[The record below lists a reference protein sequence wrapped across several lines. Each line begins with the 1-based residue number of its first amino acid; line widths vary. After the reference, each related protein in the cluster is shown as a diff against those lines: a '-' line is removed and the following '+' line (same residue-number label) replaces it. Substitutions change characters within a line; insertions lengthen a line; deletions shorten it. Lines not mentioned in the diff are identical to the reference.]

1 MLKIVFFGTSAFA
14 VSSLSGLIENGMSP
28 VAVITSPDRL
38 AGRGKKMKTSPVKKF
53 CLSGSQVANAAAWK
67 PGFQVVQPEKIDQE
81 FIEELKKI
89 HPEIGVIASYGKI
102 LPKALIEI
110 FPKGIL
116 NIHPSLLPKY
126 RGASPIQE
134 IILNGETETGVSIIL
149 LDEKMDHGSILSQ
162 TKFGASDV
170 PNFVSRDL
178 SDITYQALHDSLA
191 KLGAELLIETIS
203 KWMTGEITP
212 HPQDDSRA
220 TFTKLIKKDDG
231 KIDWSKK
238 AEEIERMVRAYNPW
252 PGTWTETKNK
262 KLKIIKASVIE
273 NTKNLS
279 PGTFFEHEKF
289 PAASCGKGALKLL
302 VVHPEGKKEMPGNAY
317 LLGHPNLRGS
327 PP

>member
-89 HPEIGVIASYGKI
+89 HPEIGVVASYGKI

-134 IILNGETETGVSIIL
+134 IILNGEIETGVSIIL

-191 KLGAELLIETIS
+191 KLGAELLIETI
-203 KWMTGEITP
+203 
-212 HPQDDSRA
+212 
-220 TFTKLIKKDDG
+220 
-231 KIDWSKK
+231 
-238 AEEIERMVRAYNPW
+238 
-252 PGTWTETKNK
+252 
-262 KLKIIKASVIE
+262 
-273 NTKNLS
+273 
-279 PGTFFEHEKF
+279 
-289 PAASCGKGALKLL
+289 
-302 VVHPEGKKEMPGNAY
+302 
-317 LLGHPNLRGS
+317 
-327 PP
+327 